1 MIIGL
6 QGKKRSGKDTV
17 ASFFPD
23 NFVRYAW
30 ANPIKELLTEAT
42 GADFFSD
49 EDKETLMEYTID
61 CKVLSRYFNL
71 DYWVIQDI
79 LAEENCFSEPGY
91 SYFLRTHSSKRKLLQ
106 FVGTEIGR
114 ELCGKDFWIN
124 KLPVTTKE
132 MVVTDI
138 RFQSEVD
145 KIKELGGIILTV
157 ERPGLES
164 TDSHSSEQLPNIG
177 DFTMYNDGTLDDLK
191 TKVENLLETLKC

>member
-23 NFVRYAW
+23 TFVRYAW
-30 ANPIKELLTEAT
+30 ANPIKELLTYAT
-42 GADFFSD
+42 EVDFFID
-49 EDKETLMEYTID
+49 EDKETVKEYHIAYE
-61 CKVLSRYFNL
+61 VLANYFNL
-71 DYWVIQDI
+71 EYYIIEDVLSELSEGVAYVTGTILVI
-79 LAEENCFSEPGY
+79 E
-91 SYFLRTHSSKRKLLQ
+91 SSKRKLLQ

-124 KLPVTTKE
+124 KLPVTTKD

-145 KIKELGGIILTV
+145 KVRELGGIILTV

-164 TDSHSSEQLPNIG
+164 TDPHSSEQLPNIG

-191 TKVENLLETLKC
+191 TKVEDFLETLKC